1 MSDIAHTPHAGAGSY
16 QTHDESQ
23 DSLLQRMWQAKRYY
37 LYLVP
42 IFALLGVFS
51 YYPPL
56 MAVYYSFTNFNGI
69 SGKFIGLENFSDL
82 ATDRIFRASI
92 GNAVKLLFA
101 NMVTGLIPPL
111 VVAELLFSL
120 RSRRLGDFYRTAFLI
135 PTLVPAIVIIM
146 TWRYIYHARYGL
158 INNLLTAIGLDFLTH
173 DWLGSFDTALPAMIF
188 FGFPWINATSMLILL
203 AAIIG
208 IPRELIDAFRLDST
222 STLQRI
228 RHVDLPYIVG
238 AIRLVIVLNIIA
250 TLQGFNLQ
258 FAMTG
263 GGPGTATTV
272 PAFHMFSQAFFSSR
286 FGYGS
291 AIGTLLF
298 LVIAGLTVL
307 TRRYLRSGIEY
318 ET

>member
-1 MSDIAHTPHAGAGSY
+1 
-16 QTHDESQ
+16 
-23 DSLLQRMWQAKRYY
+23 MWRAKRYY

-51 YYPPL
+51 YYPPI
-56 MAVYYSFTNFNGI
+56 MALYYSFTNFNGV

-92 GNAVKLLFA
+92 GNAIKLLLA

-111 VVAELLFSL
+111 LVAELLFSL
-120 RSRRLGDFYRTAFLI
+120 RSRRMGDFYRTAFLI

-158 INNLLTAIGLDFLTH
+158 INSLLSAVGLDFLAH
-173 DWLGSFDTALPAMIF
+173 DWLGSFDTALPALIF
-188 FGFPWINATSMLILL
+188 FGFPWINATIMLILL
-203 AAIIG
+203 AALID

-222 STLQRI
+222 STMQRI
-228 RHVDLPYIVG
+228 MHVDLPYIVG

-318 ET
+318 EA